1 MAAAHACGVFVSVY
15 LPHRSGNPSCTS
27 AKTDLQGNRS
37 APGHDSTRICW
48 HVILQ
53 VPGLASN
60 ETSDSSSSNGSSSGS
75 TVSLEV
81 GSGWVQ
87 LRGPS
92 LPQLAHMLSKPMA
105 PWDLLQACQACGL
118 HLTPGSKE
126 CRALGLP
133 EKEAAAEPAMCVDLA
148 ALW

>member
-1 MAAAHACGVFVSVY
+1 MLHLCMSM
-15 LPHRSGNPSCTS
+15 
-27 AKTDLQGNRS
+27 
-37 APGHDSTRICW
+37 
-48 HVILQ
+48 Q
-53 VPGLASN
+53 VPGLSSD
-60 ETSDSSSSNGSSSGS
+60 ETSDGSGSSGS

-92 LPQLAHMLSKPMA
+92 LPQLAHALGKPMA
-105 PWDLLQACQACGL
+105 PWDLLQACEACGL

-133 EKEAAAEPAMCVDLA
+133 EKEAAAEQAMCVDLA

>member
-1 MAAAHACGVFVSVY
+1 V
-15 LPHRSGNPSCTS
+15 
-27 AKTDLQGNRS
+27 
-37 APGHDSTRICW
+37 
-48 HVILQ
+48 Q
-53 VPGLASN
+53 VPGLTSVD
-60 ETSDSSSSNGSSSGS
+60 TSDGSSNSSSGSS

-92 LPQLAHMLSKPMA
+92 LPQLAHVLGKPMA
-105 PWDLLQACQACGL
+105 PWDLLQACTACGL

-126 CRALGLP
+126 CKALGLP
-133 EKEAAAEPAMCVDLA
+133 EKEAAAEQAMCVDLA